1 MPVIRRRLAP
11 DMTTVGLIGSGNI
24 GGTLARLAVA
34 AGHDVVLSNSRG
46 PETLKD
52 LVDELGPRARAA
64 TPAEAAA
71 AGDLVVVTIPLRAYR
86 DVPAG
91 PLAGKIVIDTNNY
104 YPERDGRFP
113 ELDDEST
120 TTSELLQRHLP
131 ESTVVKAFNNIYF
144 EHLLALARPTGA
156 ADRSALPI
164 AGDDAAAKA
173 TVTAFLDSIGYDAVD
188 VGRLA
193 EGWRFQRDTT
203 AYAALYSADPKD
215 WERPAPVDAE
225 KLRAALA
232 AARRYADS

>member
-1 MPVIRRRLAP
+1 MPVADRRLAS

-144 EHLLALARPTGA
+144 KHLLALARPTGA

-173 TVTAFLDSIGYDAVD
+173 TVAAFLDSIGYDAVD
-188 VGRLA
+188 VGPLA
-193 EGWRFQRDTT
+193 DGWRFQRDTT

-225 KLRAALA
+225 KLGAALA